1 MIPAV
6 TLREIRRL
14 WKKGLVCCTQ
24 LGDSAPGFVLK
35 QETRNP
41 VYIARF
47 LLEAHALLSSK
58 YPNLKRLS

>member
-1 MIPAV
+1 MDA
-6 TLREIRRL
+6 LNWE
-14 WKKGLVCCTQ
+14 TQ
-24 LGDSAPGFVLK
+24 PPELYFK
-35 QETRNP
+35 QKTRNP